1 VCFNAIT
8 LNVVISLELLT
19 YFDHRAVNM
28 RSSRL
33 LAIAGAVLAL
43 SVAEAAG
50 PARIVWSDAA
60 NCAGSHQTTAVLGS
74 R

>member
-1 VCFNAIT
+1 
-8 LNVVISLELLT
+8 
-19 YFDHRAVNM
+19 M